1 MKLLYGLSLSALLLS
16 TPLVQAHMCD
26 YVDELRAATLT
37 HEKLNQEA
45 AQLKVKKQKEKQA
58 ASQQKPNPWFSKE
71 NGKNALGRARNG
83 AIAATFSY
91 GLFMALTK
99 YSPHL
104 LSTKIN
110 FLMPYMMGCIEN
122 PQNRYSPLQAA
133 ALGLTYTA
141 IATLP
146 TKTNMII
153 FGSLLSLCVGGA
165 AIYKAV
171 KKSSSSSPEI
181 GGDHVRSTVVAD

>member
-1 MKLLYGLSLSALLLS
+1 MKTLYKLSLSVLLVS
-16 TPLVQAHMCD
+16 ITVAQAHMCD
-26 YVDELRAATLT
+26 HLDELRAATLKQ
-37 HEKLNQEA
+37 EKLNQEA
-45 AQLKVKKQKEKQA
+45 ALLKIKKQKEEDK
-58 ASQQKPNPWFSKE
+58 ASQPKPKTWFSKE

-83 AIAATFSY
+83 TIAATFSY

-99 YSPHL
+99 SAPHL

-122 PQNRYSPLQAA
+122 PQNRYSALQAA

-165 AIYKAV
+165 ALNEKV
-171 KKSSSSSPEI
+171 KRKLLPFS
-181 GGDHVRSTVVAD
+181 GSTT